1 MIDPKTNSPVL
12 LALQEVATSATEMA
26 ETQRR
31 RFSHLLGVWKEPRDL
46 RVQVALVALEDRRM
60 AARRKILA
68 ELYRLDRL
76 RLSLSQAA
84 RLFDMSVVDARWA
97 PRRDVC
103 RLLSSSLALGR
114 LWRPRVFSLQ
124 RASVRTPSS
133 AKSRFTTPPHPEE
146 LEFCRGHALDGSWRS
161 PDRRDR

>member
-26 ETQRR
+26 EIQRR

-60 AARRKILA
+60 AARRKILE

-76 RLSLSQAA
+76 
-84 RLFDMSVVDARWA
+84 
-97 PRRDVC
+97 
-103 RLLSSSLALGR
+103 
-114 LWRPRVFSLQ
+114 
-124 RASVRTPSS
+124 
-133 AKSRFTTPPHPEE
+133 H
-146 LEFCRGHALDGSWRS
+146 
-161 PDRRDR
+161 

>member
-12 LALQEVATSATEMA
+12 QTLQEVATSAAEMA
-26 ETQRR
+26 EMQRR

-76 RLSLSQAA
+76 
-84 RLFDMSVVDARWA
+84 
-97 PRRDVC
+97 
-103 RLLSSSLALGR
+103 
-114 LWRPRVFSLQ
+114 
-124 RASVRTPSS
+124 
-133 AKSRFTTPPHPEE
+133 H
-146 LEFCRGHALDGSWRS
+146 
-161 PDRRDR
+161 